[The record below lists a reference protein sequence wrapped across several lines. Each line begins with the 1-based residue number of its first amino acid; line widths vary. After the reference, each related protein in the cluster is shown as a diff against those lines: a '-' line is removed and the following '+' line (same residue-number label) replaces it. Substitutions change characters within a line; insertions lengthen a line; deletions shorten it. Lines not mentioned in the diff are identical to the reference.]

1 MSAETITTALF
12 LITAVVASAVLI
24 NAVYPVIQT
33 MAGTFSS
40 STHESDVRIRTDFK
54 IIATFASSSQPPGI
68 ARVWIKNI
76 GTERISLSQIQR
88 ADVFCG
94 AVGNFD
100 HLTYNHVE
108 PDNLAN
114 LASGEWTEDFGTAYD
129 LNSNSFWDTGETLKV
144 TAKTA
149 IPSSGNNV
157 YFQFALSNGVWRSNE
172 FTAS

>member
-24 NAVYPVIQT
+24 NAVYPVIQN

-54 IIATFASSSQPPGI
+54 IIATSANQSAGTAQ
-68 ARVWIKNI
+68 VWMKNI
-76 GTERISLSQIQR
+76 GSERISLAEIQR

-94 AVGNFD
+94 AVGSFD
-100 HLTYNHVE
+100 HLTYT
-108 PDNLAN
+108 
-114 LASGEWTEDFGTAYD
+114 SGNPGWTADFGPGYD
-129 LNSNSFWDTGETLKV
+129 LNANSYWDPGETLKV
-144 TAKTA
+144 TARTS
-149 IPSSGNNV
+149 IPPAGNNV
-157 YFQFALSNGVWRSNE
+157 YFQFALPNGIWRSNE

>member
-24 NAVYPVIQT
+24 NAVYPVIQN

-54 IIATFASSSQPPGI
+54 IIATYANTSGTAQI
-68 ARVWIKNI
+68 WMKNI
-76 GTERISLSQIQR
+76 GSEQIGLADIQR

-94 AVGNFD
+94 AVGSFD
-100 HLTYNHVE
+100 HLAHTSDSPLIIN
-108 PDNLAN
+108 NQ
-114 LASGEWTEDFGTAYD
+114 WTETFTSPEYD
-129 LNSNSFWDTGETLKV
+129 QNNNRFWDPGETLKV

-149 IPSSGNNV
+149 IPSPSNKV
-157 YFQFALSNGVWRSNE
+157 TFQFSLPNGIWRSTE
-172 FTAS
+172 FTVS